1 MAIVRIELDETTHK
15 RLKILAIER
24 GTSLKELIP
33 MILREYSTKK
43 GIQGIEGRGVT
54 EVTEVTGVTGVT
66 GVTEVKEIEEAPLI
80 HFDPNAS

>member
-1 MAIVRIELDETTHK
+1 MGVVVWNKVKGMYRVFPKSNKKWYNIHRRCVVAIVRIELDETTHK

-43 GIQGIEGRGVT
+43 AL
-54 EVTEVTGVTGVT
+54 
-66 GVTEVKEIEEAPLI
+66 KELKEEE
-80 HFDPNAS
+80 

>member
-33 MILREYSTKK
+33 MILREYSTRKALK
-43 GIQGIEGRGVT
+43 ELK
-54 EVTEVTGVTGVT
+54 EVE
-66 GVTEVKEIEEAPLI
+66 
-80 HFDPNAS
+80 